1 MASARGDPMYHR
13 IQVLVV
19 DDDAAIREFLRML
32 LEEEGY
38 TVFEAID
45 GITALDVLRSGPEGM
60 VVITNHY
67 MPGLDGPGLITALLA
82 DPQLAGR
89 HALLYMTAAG
99 PDFPPSFEQRLRQL
113 HVPVLRKPF
122 ELDAFLSAVARA
134 AGRLATAHEPDDA
147 RAHT

>member
-38 TVFEAID
+38 TVFEATD
-45 GITALDVLRSGPEGM
+45 GITALDILRSGPEGM
-60 VVITNHY
+60 VV
-67 MPGLDGPGLITALLA
+67 
-82 DPQLAGR
+82 
-89 HALLYMTAAG
+89 YMTASG
-99 PDFPPSFEQRLRQL
+99 PDFPPSLEQRLREL
-113 HVPVLRKPF
+113 HIPVLRKPF

-134 AGRLATAHEPDDA
+134 AGCLSPAYEPRDEH
-147 RAHT
+147 AHT